1 LGLNQNK
8 QEEHLLASHRL
19 KMKIYQRHKHFFLF
33 MALLGLIMS
42 LSLACSLSGIGSGT
56 SSKNKETLFNGVIYI
71 REVRTEPRD
80 MVIHVVKINVALGG
94 IRPHVTLPDNP
105 QSDKP
110 YNARTTSKY
119 LKSSGVQL
127 AINGSGFKPWY
138 DLGIVYSP
146 HAGDPVA
153 PIGTT
158 ISGDFSYKV
167 NGSEERPVLA
177 FESGRPV
184 EISWVAGNAKY
195 AVSGTRLLADNG
207 AVLEGLDSSDADPR
221 TAVGMSE
228 DGHHLIIVV
237 VDGRQLGYSQ
247 GATLQELAQILV
259 DYGAHRAME
268 LDGGGSS
275 TLVIEDSNG
284 QPKVLN
290 SPVHQGSNGKE
301 RPVATHIGFFI
312 QK

>member
-1 LGLNQNK
+1 MK
-8 QEEHLLASHRL
+8 KYRKPKHYLLL
-19 KMKIYQRHKHFFLF
+19 LVFV
-33 MALLGLIMS
+33 ALLVS
-42 LSLACSLSGIGSGT
+42 LSLACSLSGIGPGE
-56 SSKNKETLFNGVIYI
+56 SSKQKETLFNGVTYI

-94 IRPHVTLPDNP
+94 IRPHVTAPDNP

-110 YNARTTSKY
+110 YNARTTSQY
-119 LKSSGVQL
+119 QKSAGVQL
-127 AINGSGFKPWY
+127 AINGGGFKPWY
-138 DLGIVYSP
+138 DLGIIYSP
-146 HAGDPVA
+146 QTGDAVA

-167 NGSEERPVLA
+167 NSNEERPMLT
-177 FESGRPV
+177 FDSGRPV
-184 EISWVAGNAKY
+184 EIGWVTGNAKY

-207 AVLEGLDSSDADPR
+207 TVLEGLDTSDADPR

-275 TLVIEDSNG
+275 TLVIEDSSG

-301 RPVATHIGFFI
+301 RPVATHIGFYI